1 MSEKMRLLCFGRNDR
16 TRIISSMMV
25 FALTF
30 ASLALAQ
37 VTITPLTTPTYQEPV
52 HRAKN
57 LHNLTE
63 EEEFHVP
70 MIVIPTNIR
79 AGKPFRMAITVGK
92 ELHEMTEEHHIEW
105 IEVWAGT
112 TRISRTELATGISS
126 PDISVS
132 VSLPESVLL
141 RVFARC
147 NKTGL
152 WEGSIKVNIKQ
163 PAVIPKKSGG

>member
-16 TRIISSMMV
+16 MLIFRGMMAC
-25 FALTF
+25 ALIF
-30 ASLALAQ
+30 ASLARAQ
-37 VTITPLTTPTYQEPV
+37 VTITPVTTPTYQEPV
-52 HRAKN
+52 RRAKN

-152 WEGSIKVNIKQ
+152 WEGSIKVSVRK
-163 PAVIPKKSGG
+163 PTVTPKKPGE

>member
-1 MSEKMRLLCFGRNDR
+1 MKKRLLRGARND
-16 TRIISSMMV
+16 ILAVIL
-25 FALTF
+25 FACGLF
-30 ASLALAQ
+30 AVGARAQ
-37 VTITPLTTPTYQEPV
+37 VTITPVTTPTYQDPV

-79 AGKPFRMAITVGK
+79 AGKPFRMTITVGK
-92 ELHEMTEEHHIEW
+92 ELHEMTEEHYIEW

-112 TRISRTELATGISS
+112 TRISRTELAPGISA

-132 VSLPESVLL
+132 VSLSESVLL

-147 NKTGL
+147 NKNGL